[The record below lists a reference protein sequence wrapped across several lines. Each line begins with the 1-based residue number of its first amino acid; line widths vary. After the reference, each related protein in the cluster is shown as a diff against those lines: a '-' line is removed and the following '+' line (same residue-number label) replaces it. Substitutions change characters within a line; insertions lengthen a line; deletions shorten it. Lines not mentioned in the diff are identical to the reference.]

1 MRIVDTI
8 PHPQIRIS
16 IFSMNDKYLVKFEA
30 GPYEQTYK
38 FAHDDVEGIA
48 GIKSQVTEDLLDE
61 VATVFRKMN
70 ELNPFK

>member
-1 MRIVDTI
+1 
-8 PHPQIRIS
+8 
-16 IFSMNDKYLVKFEA
+16 MNDKYLVKFEA

-38 FAHDDVEGIA
+38 FSHEDVEGIA

-61 VATVFRKMN
+61 VATVFRKMH